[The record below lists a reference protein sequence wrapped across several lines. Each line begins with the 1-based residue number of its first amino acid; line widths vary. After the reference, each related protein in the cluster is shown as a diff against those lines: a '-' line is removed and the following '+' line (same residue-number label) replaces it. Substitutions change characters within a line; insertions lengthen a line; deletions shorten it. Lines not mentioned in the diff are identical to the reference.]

1 MPWPNRLADGA
12 YEFDGREHRLP
23 ITEASTNSAIHGLVR
38 DVEWTVGERESNRVV
53 MQHALRPQP
62 GYPFSLDVR
71 VEYSVSRQ
79 GLTVRTTA
87 VNVGDE
93 ACPFVLQVPART
105 VMHSR
110 DRALD
115 FRNPRPIGSVVL
127 DHTFADLDRDGSGT
141 AVVNLRG
148 PDHGVAI
155 WLDEAY
161 GFIQVFT
168 GDPLPDVARR
178 SLAVEP
184 MTCPA
189 NAFRTGV
196 AVVRLEPGDAF
207 SGAWGTLPS

>member
-1 MPWPNRLADGA
+1 VD
-12 YEFDGREHRLP
+12 
-23 ITEASTNSAIHGLVR
+23 
-38 DVEWTVGERESNRVV
+38 VGERESNRVV

-62 GYPFSLDVR
+62 GYPFSLDLR
-71 VEYSVSRQ
+71 VEYSVSRR

-93 ACPFVLQVPART
+93 ACPFGAGHHPYFVVGTPTVNSIVLQVPART
-105 VMHSR
+105 VLHSS
-110 DRALD
+110 DTTLD
-115 FRNPRPIGSVVL
+115 FRNPTPIGSVVL
-127 DHTFADLDRDGSGT
+127 DHTFTDLDREGSGT
-141 AVVNLRG
+141 AIVNLRG
-148 PDHGVAI
+148 RDHGVEI

-196 AVVRLEPGDAF
+196 AVVRLEPADAF
-207 SGAWGTLPS
+207 SGAWGIVPS